1 MDWLQRTP
9 PFRLFCEFRTMRTL
23 DLDFRR
29 QNHRTKWLGIAIL
42 TAGIAAAAIAGLQ
55 HMRLAEELALAQTGL
70 RQSENAARRQ
80 GTVKSSAAQLQ
91 QLERTMKRARE
102 VASALKLPWHE
113 LFAGVEAAKLPGV
126 ALLSIESDSVKRQL
140 KITGEAKDLQS
151 MLEYVHLL
159 GQQPKLVNTYLQSH
173 QVQQQDPQHPVRF
186 VLGTNWV
193 SGK

>member
-9 PFRLFCEFRTMRTL
+9 PFRLFCEFHTMRTL

-29 QNHRTKWLGIAIL
+29 QNHRTKWLGIAVL
-42 TAGIAAAAIAGLQ
+42 TVGIAAAAIAGLQ
-55 HMRLAEELALAQTGL
+55 HTRLAEELALAQTGL

-80 GTVKSSAAQLQ
+80 GAAKSSTAELQ
-91 QLERTMKRARE
+91 QLELTMKRARE

-113 LFAGVEAAKLPGV
+113 LFAGVEAANLPGV

-151 MLEYVHLL
+151 MLEYVHVL